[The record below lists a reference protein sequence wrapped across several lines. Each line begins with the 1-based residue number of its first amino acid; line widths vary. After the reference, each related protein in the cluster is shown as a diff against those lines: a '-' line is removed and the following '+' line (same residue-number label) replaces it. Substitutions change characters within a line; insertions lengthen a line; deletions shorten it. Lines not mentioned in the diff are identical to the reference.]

1 MIIGALTC
9 AVTANLLGEFEPIV
23 SMLVIVIAGCLSGGI
38 FALLCAS
45 LQVYLRVP
53 ILISSL
59 LFNYIINL
67 FASYLA
73 IFPLRDKSGGSG
85 VAQTAMI
92 AEHLRLPVL
101 LQGTRLHLG
110 VVFILLLPLI
120 AYWLFKKTVLGY
132 EMSMSGINPDF
143 AECSGIQM
151 KRNLMLTMFISG
163 CIGGLAGVVQ
173 VLGVD
178 YRYRDGIIF
187 STGYAWTGFIA
198 AQLTSFEPLPIL
210 LTGSF
215 LSALSVGAAG
225 LQRNTIVPAQLVDVV
240 QAVII
245 FMFALREKT
254 TNFLK
259 SKLGR

>member
-1 MIIGALTC
+1 
-9 AVTANLLGEFEPIV
+9 
-23 SMLVIVIAGCLSGGI
+23 
-38 FALLCAS
+38 
-45 LQVYLRVP
+45 
-53 ILISSL
+53 
-59 LFNYIINL
+59 
-67 FASYLA
+67 
-73 IFPLRDKSGGSG
+73 
-85 VAQTAMI
+85 
-92 AEHLRLPVL
+92 
-101 LQGTRLHLG
+101 
-110 VVFILLLPLI
+110 
-120 AYWLFKKTVLGY
+120 
-132 EMSMSGINPDF
+132 MSMSGINPDF

-163 CIGGLAGVVQ
+163 CIGGRAGVVQ

-225 LQRNTIVPAQLVDVV
+225 FQRNTLVPAQLADVV

-259 SKLGR
+259 SKLDR